1 MAEPIDLHPPDENA
15 PGGSVTGGMLSSL
28 FAQPIEGMVNA
39 LLQFKSFYSIDELV
53 FGGAGTFT
61 QDEWERV
68 IKPWWAWAGGIST
81 AAQVLALIVLLFG
94 LKTLGGA
101 FNPGPKR
108 MAEMQEDVL
117 NILVAAAFVATG
129 PYLLSWLLW
138 LNKGIVEAVKLYLD
152 HLGISLTALGTR
164 GLIDSVQSGNN
175 LLNALIRLAFV
186 GMMFYFN
193 MMYLVRRFVLAI
205 LLVVMPI
212 VAWSWAFKR
221 TQMPMLI
228 LLSELVTNS
237 LMSATHAI
245 VLAFYLTMANANP
258 AGMMGQW
265 WAKLF
270 ALSLVIPTAAL
281 LRRMIAGWLNF
292 LGINE
297 EGWAGLATAGFSGL
311 AGIAALAGAAGGA
324 TLNMMGTGAGAAWHR
339 LGGNAAGGVGQGVSL
354 GAPSPG
360 LSIDRSMPVPPGT
373 AGGGASPVTGAGAVA
388 SRSGGPQPFS
398 SGGAAAGTPG
408 LSGGGPVTP
417 GTGASPPLS
426 GSGTAAGQAAGS
438 PGGASVGTAASTP
451 LAGGA
456 GLAQDLGTPAPDN
469 NTGLTAN
476 DFNLDS
482 KSGLWLPATTGSD
495 QGARQSPAQE
505 SKEPQKQ
512 GGWAKYAEP
521 ARRGLDVVENAFGTF
536 GQFAGGVMGIGV
548 GGRAA
553 SQYVHTME
561 MATRAPFA
569 FTRRAMDIM
578 ANRKPPS
585 SLDGPRWH

>member
-1 MAEPIDLHPPDENA
+1 MAEPIDLHPPAENT
-15 PGGSVTGGMLSSL
+15 PGKSLGSVAGGMLSTL
-28 FAQPIEGMVNA
+28 LAQPIEGMVNA

-53 FGGAGTFT
+53 FGSAGTFT
-61 QDEWERV
+61 QNEWETV

-175 LLNALIRLAFV
+175 LLNALIGLAFV

-237 LMSATHAI
+237 LMSATHAV
-245 VLAFYLTMANANP
+245 VLAFYLTMVNANP

-339 LGGNAAGGVGQGVSL
+339 LRENHAGGAGQGASL

-373 AGGGASPVTGAGAVA
+373 AGGGASPITGAGAVA

-398 SGGAAAGTPG
+398 SGGAAAGGTPG
-408 LSGGGPVTP
+408 LSGLT
-417 GTGASPPLS
+417 GTGSTA
-426 GSGTAAGQAAGS
+426 GTAAGQAAGL
-438 PGGASVGTAASTP
+438 PGGASAGTTVSPSTLGP
-451 LAGGA
+451 AGEFGPVSPAGEGESQLPVIMGA
-456 GLAQDLGTPAPDN
+456 
-469 NTGLTAN
+469 
-476 DFNLDS
+476 
-482 KSGLWLPATTGSD
+482 D
-495 QGARQSPAQE
+495 QGWDQGMERSSAQE

-512 GGWAKYAEP
+512 RGWGKYAEP

-536 GQFAGGVMGIGV
+536 GRFAGGVMGIGV
-548 GGRAA
+548 GGQAA

-585 SLDGPRWH
+585 SLDGPRWR